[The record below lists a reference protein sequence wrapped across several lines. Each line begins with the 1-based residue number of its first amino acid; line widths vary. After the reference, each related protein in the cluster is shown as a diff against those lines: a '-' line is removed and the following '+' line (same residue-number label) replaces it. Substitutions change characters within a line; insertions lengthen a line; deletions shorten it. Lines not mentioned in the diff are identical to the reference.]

1 MDIKPTYTWDL
12 LLNLKHVI
20 SCLSTIQRVVRLPS
34 TVTVSRSQEI
44 NKQVVSSMKAIE
56 SFGGQQHGAWQNATD
71 PFLETN
77 NCNISVNVYFFL

>member
-1 MDIKPTYTWDL
+1 MKITHMDIKPTYTCDL

-34 TVTVSRSQEI
+34 TVTVSRSHEM

-56 SFGGQQHGAWQNATD
+56 SFGGQQHGPWQKGYGSFSRD
-71 PFLETN
+71 EQL
-77 NCNISVNVYFFL
+77 